1 VAVLVQFAIGR
12 IFGLGLII
20 SGMSNPAKV
29 LNFLDVGG
37 ILHGRRAIADV
48 CRGCD
53 RGIRAVSAEG
63 GCRLTSVRDSIK

>member
-1 VAVLVQFAIGR
+1 
-12 IFGLGLII
+12 
-20 SGMSNPAKV
+20 MSNPAKV
-29 LNFLDVGG
+29 VNFLDVGG

-53 RGIRAVSAEG
+53 RGIRAISAAG

>member
-29 LNFLDVGG
+29 LNFHVGG

-53 RGIRAVSAEG
+53 RGIRAISAAG